1 MPQTRLLMFVRS
13 FNRMQDPA
21 GGQKPGKPGKPR
33 VRDATQADIRRMLM

>member
-13 FNRMQDPA
+13 FNRMQAPA
-21 GGQKPGKPGKPR
+21 GGQKPGRPR

>member
-13 FNRMQDPA
+13 HNRMQMPD
-21 GGQKPGKPGKPR
+21 GGRKPGKPR